1 MTLWIIIWLTATVLV
16 LCYVSFQKGQ
26 LDIIADDLKLFE
38 VYIEAAQEKN
48 DQIERL
54 EKRINAMQEL
64 IDYNEWMVH
73 NAISALYEKG
83 WKKRALDYL
92 ELHYVVGDEEQYRL
106 QEKMDEEDEEYE
118 EYED

>member
-1 MTLWIIIWLTATVLV
+1 MARWIIIWLTATIV

-54 EKRINAMQEL
+54 EKRIDAMQEV
-64 IDYNEWMVH
+64 IDYNDWIV
-73 NAISALYEKG
+73 
-83 WKKRALDYL
+83 RTALDGDLTNKKAL
-92 ELHYVVGDEEQYRL
+92 EHIEMHYVVGDEDLYRAQERMDEL
-106 QEKMDEEDEEYE
+106 DELREKMLED
-118 EYED
+118 

>member
-1 MTLWIIIWLTATVLV
+1 MARWIIIWLTATIV

-54 EKRINAMQEL
+54 EKRIDAMQEV
-64 IDYNEWMVH
+64 IDYDEGIIQ
-73 NAISALYEKG
+73 NAINGNMTSKKALEYIEK
-83 WKKRALDYL
+83 
-92 ELHYVVGDEEQYRL
+92 HYVV
-106 QEKMDEEDEEYE
+106 
-118 EYED
+118 